1 MKLLAALL
9 SCLAFDAA
17 AVGTRAEVT
26 ILDRGTGRTLPVY
39 WHEGNAYVVG
49 RPGNE
54 YQVTVRNSIGS
65 DLLAVVSVDGLN
77 VMDGRSADPSQA
89 GYVLGA
95 WGSMAIRGWR
105 KSMQETA
112 AFYFT
117 SLGDSYAGRTGRP
130 DDVGVIGVAL
140 FERARREPVAMERSR
155 AEDSAN
161 VQSKRIA
168 SSAVPA
174 PAAAPSAP
182 LATGHGRREDSPT
195 RWVEFERA
203 TREPVEVIAI
213 RYDSYANLVAQ
224 GVIPAYGQRRE
235 PRPFP
240 HAFTPDP

>member
-1 MKLLAALL
+1 MKLLLAAVL
-9 SCLAFDAA
+9 SCLACEAA
-17 AVGTRAEVT
+17 AVGQRADVT
-26 ILDRGTGRTLPVY
+26 ILDRATGRTLPVY
-39 WHEGNAYVVG
+39 WHEGQAYVVG

-54 YQVTVRNSIGS
+54 YQVTVRNARGE

-77 VMDGRSADPSQA
+77 VMDGKGANPSQP
-89 GYVLGA
+89 GYIVNA
-95 WGSMAIRGWR
+95 WGSVAVRGWR
-105 KSMQETA
+105 KSLEETA

-140 FERARREPVAMERSR
+140 FERARREPVAAERSR

-168 SSAVPA
+168 SSGVPA
-174 PAAAPSAP
+174 PAPGAP
-182 LATGHGRREDSPT
+182 LATGHGRREDSPV
-195 RWVEFERA
+195 RWVEFERS
-203 TREPVEVIAI
+203 TRDPVEVIAI
-213 RYDSYANLVAQ
+213 RYDSHRNLVAM
-224 GVIPAYGQRRE
+224 GVIPTYGQRRD